1 MFLRYQ
7 LYNGI
12 MELDGSLLVV
22 LKAPKIHLTTPQ
34 NHREQIREHREHVR
48 SAEQTQDKKHTSR
61 RRVRGKTQT
70 LIVHKSK

>member
-22 LKAPKIHLTTPQ
+22 LKAPKTHLTTPQ
-34 NHREQIREHREHVR
+34 NHREQIREHVR
-48 SAEQTQDKKHTSR
+48 SAEQTQDKNI
-61 RRVRGKTQT
+61 QAEEE
-70 LIVHKSK
+70 